1 MAACGDD
8 LKKEMK
14 ACTVGNADDLR
25 IHLKKTTLVLRSGT
39 AEILCGLKVQPPS
52 WMPGLQA
59 RCSPVASAEDLPH
72 GCDRLRG
79 ESSDGVCGLPRYG
92 VNVET
97 KPMECNVAIV
107 DRVWRLEEHCGHD
120 VTSTAT
126 AQVRGP
132 LPTPLEHD
140 TAPVAK
146 DHTASHLSPRI
157 IYTIETMDPS
167 TGPGL
172 TWRTRYDSGSVR
184 YDPARGVLHDTEYNQ
199 SLGVTTQTRI
209 FRVSHNAHDDMAIYD
224 MNTKSFHPDV
234 LRQGEV
240 FGRAPSGKELM
251 SVVFAEPS
259 LIGMAEEWAKKH
271 SQVLTWGL
279 MALPYVGA
287 ALVMLKEKAAAAAAA
302 RSQPPESEPEPR
314 IEEEVGSSG
323 TSTPSTP
330 LSDHSLD

>member
-1 MAACGDD
+1 
-8 LKKEMK
+8 
-14 ACTVGNADDLR
+14 
-25 IHLKKTTLVLRSGT
+25 
-39 AEILCGLKVQPPS
+39 
-52 WMPGLQA
+52 
-59 RCSPVASAEDLPH
+59 
-72 GCDRLRG
+72 
-79 ESSDGVCGLPRYG
+79 
-92 VNVET
+92 
-97 KPMECNVAIV
+97 
-107 DRVWRLEEHCGHD
+107 
-120 VTSTAT
+120 
-126 AQVRGP
+126 
-132 LPTPLEHD
+132 
-140 TAPVAK
+140 
-146 DHTASHLSPRI
+146 
-157 IYTIETMDPS
+157 MDSS
-167 TGPGL
+167 TGAGL

-184 YDPARGVLHDTEYNQ
+184 YDPARGVLHDTEFNQ

-234 LRQGEV
+234 LREAEV

-287 ALVMLKEKAAAAAAA
+287 ALVMLKEKAAAAAAT
-302 RSQPPESEPEPR
+302 RSQPPEPEPR

-330 LSDHSLD
+330 SDHSLD